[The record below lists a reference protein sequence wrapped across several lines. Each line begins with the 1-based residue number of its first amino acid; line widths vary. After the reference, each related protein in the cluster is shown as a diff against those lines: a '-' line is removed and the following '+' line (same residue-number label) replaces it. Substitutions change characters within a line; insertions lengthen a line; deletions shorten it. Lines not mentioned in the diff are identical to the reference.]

1 CFSSLRFFPPP
12 PLSFLS
18 LSLFSFRFP
27 ISSFLLSFLPSFL
40 HFFVALFLFLFSVLC
55 LFLLGGRG
63 VLCVHALERSFGS
76 SGVSRNFVCGVHVG
90 MVTSPFHVG
99 IHFHTVV
106 EAQRRLWHF
115 AMGPRLGKLLLK
127 ASILVQFLL
136 IRVQSTG
143 RVICKGIRRL
153 ILMPYVLEE
162 DHQIFGPNKG
172 ESSKPSSEE
181 VY

>member
-1 CFSSLRFFPPP
+1 MGLNRRDFSELN
-12 PLSFLS
+12 L
-18 LSLFSFRFP
+18 
-27 ISSFLLSFLPSFL
+27 
-40 HFFVALFLFLFSVLC
+40 
-55 LFLLGGRG
+55 
-63 VLCVHALERSFGS
+63 
-76 SGVSRNFVCGVHVG
+76 VG
-90 MVTSPFHVG
+90 WDVRAVG
-99 IHFHTVV
+99 QV